1 MVDSVA
7 DMPSIVRPKPSSNGA
22 ISLDQDHCEK
32 QGPAS
37 TLDAAKRYDPSMT
50 DSIFSKIIRGEI
62 DSHKIYEDDFV
73 IAILDIGPLSE
84 GHALV
89 IPKEPAVTIDELS
102 DEHAAAVGRV
112 LPRITRAIKKVT
124 GARAINILQ
133 NNGADAGQAV
143 EHVHFH
149 IIPRFKDRGDNVA
162 GKPDI
167 KNGPGLQM
175 KWNAGTLTQEEALEL
190 GKHIKRLL

>member
-1 MVDSVA
+1 
-7 DMPSIVRPKPSSNGA
+7 
-22 ISLDQDHCEK
+22 
-32 QGPAS
+32 
-37 TLDAAKRYDPSMT
+37 MT

-62 DSHKIYEDDFV
+62 ESHKIYEDDFV

-89 IPKEPAVTIDELS
+89 IPKEPAATIDELS

-124 GARAINILQ
+124 GASAINILQ
-133 NNGADAGQAV
+133 NNGSDAGQVV

-149 IIPRFKDRGDNVA
+149 IIPRFKDRGENVE
-162 GKPDI
+162 GNPSF
-167 KNGPGLQM
+167 KNGRGLHIN
-175 KWNAGTLTQEEALEL
+175 WTPGTLTPEEALEL

>member
-1 MVDSVA
+1 
-7 DMPSIVRPKPSSNGA
+7 
-22 ISLDQDHCEK
+22 
-32 QGPAS
+32 
-37 TLDAAKRYDPSMT
+37 MT

-102 DEHAAAVGRV
+102 DNHAAALGRV

-124 GARAINILQ
+124 GASSINILQ
-133 NNGADAGQAV
+133 NNGKDAGQAV
-143 EHVHFH
+143 PHVHFH
-149 IIPRFKDRGDNVA
+149 IIPRFKDRGENVQ
-162 GKPDI
+162 GSPSF
-167 KNGPGLQM
+167 KNGPGLELN
-175 KWNAGTLTQEEALEL
+175 WNPGTLTPEEALEL

>member
-1 MVDSVA
+1 
-7 DMPSIVRPKPSSNGA
+7 
-22 ISLDQDHCEK
+22 
-32 QGPAS
+32 
-37 TLDAAKRYDPSMT
+37 MT

-62 DSHKIYEDDFV
+62 DAHKIYEDDFV

-89 IPKEPAVTIDELS
+89 IPKEPAITIDELS
-102 DEHAAAVGRV
+102 DDHAGAIGRV

-124 GARAINILQ
+124 GATSVNILQ
-133 NNGADAGQAV
+133 NNGSDAGQAI

-149 IIPRFKDRGDNVA
+149 IIPRFKDRGENVQ
-162 GKPDI
+162 GSPSF
-167 KNGPGLQM
+167 KNGPGLELN
-175 KWNAGTLTQEEALEL
+175 WNPGTLTAEEALEL

>member
-1 MVDSVA
+1 
-7 DMPSIVRPKPSSNGA
+7 
-22 ISLDQDHCEK
+22 
-32 QGPAS
+32 
-37 TLDAAKRYDPSMT
+37 MT

-62 DSHKIYEDDFV
+62 PAHKIYEDDFV

-89 IPKEPAVTIDELS
+89 IPKEPATTIDELS
-102 DEHAAAVGRV
+102 DDQAAAVGRV

-124 GARAINILQ
+124 GAQAVNILQ
-133 NNGADAGQAV
+133 NNGGDAGQAV
-143 EHVHFH
+143 PHVHFH
-149 IIPRFKDRGDNVA
+149 IIPRFKGRGENVA

-167 KNGPGLQM
+167 KNGPGLEF
-175 KWNAGTLTQEEALEL
+175 KWTPGTLTAEEALEL

>member
-1 MVDSVA
+1 
-7 DMPSIVRPKPSSNGA
+7 
-22 ISLDQDHCEK
+22 
-32 QGPAS
+32 
-37 TLDAAKRYDPSMT
+37 MT
-50 DSIFSKIIRGEI
+50 DSIFSKIIRGEV

-73 IAILDIGPLSE
+73 IAILDIAPLSE

-124 GARAINILQ
+124 GARSVNILQ
-133 NNGADAGQAV
+133 NNGSEAGQAV

-149 IIPRFKDRGDNVA
+149 IIPCFKDRGENIP
-162 GKPDI
+162 GKPDF
-167 KNGPGLQM
+167 KHGPGLQM
-175 KWNAGTLTQEEALEL
+175 NWTPGTLTSQEALEL

>member
-1 MVDSVA
+1 
-7 DMPSIVRPKPSSNGA
+7 
-22 ISLDQDHCEK
+22 
-32 QGPAS
+32 
-37 TLDAAKRYDPSMT
+37 MT
-50 DSIFSKIIRGEI
+50 DSIFSKIIRGEVE
-62 DSHKIYEDDFV
+62 SHKIYEDDFV

-89 IPKEPAVTIDELS
+89 IPKEPAATIDELS

-124 GARAINILQ
+124 GATAINILQ
-133 NNGADAGQAV
+133 NNGSEAGQVV

-149 IIPRFKDRGDNVA
+149 IIPRFKDRGENVQ
-162 GKPDI
+162 GSPSF

-175 KWNAGTLTQEEALEL
+175 NWTPGTLTAEEALEL